1 MSYQPVSVAWPET
14 APPLPYGQPMPAKQ
28 PTPRQ
33 LYPDWPKYKVEDLA
47 HERVRQAILKLQDF
61 MRTSTELTSINKIAQ
76 YCGVGE
82 STLADFMAGRTW
94 PSILTLAQIEV
105 GLGEPIWPIRQR
117 MDARERKRESNR
129 LGKETHI

>member
-1 MSYQPVSVAWPET
+1 MRYSILTTVLLDTT
-14 APPLPYGQPMPAKQ
+14 AQHAKQ

-61 MRTSTELTSINKIAQ
+61 MRTSTELTSINKVAQ

-105 GLGEPIWPIRQR
+105 GLGEPIWPVRQR